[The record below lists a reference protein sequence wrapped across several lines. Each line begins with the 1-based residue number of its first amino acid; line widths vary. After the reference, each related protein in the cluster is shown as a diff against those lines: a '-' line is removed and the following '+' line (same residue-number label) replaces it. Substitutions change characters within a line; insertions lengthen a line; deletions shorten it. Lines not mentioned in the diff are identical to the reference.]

1 MRRHEERFMRMPS
14 TPSPWPALLVSF
26 GLHAL
31 VVLGAWYF
39 VASDSRAPMSLGTIT
54 ETTDRLALSI
64 IFDSGSPARKPAKP
78 IDTVIEEQTAT
89 DTSVELEATPMF
101 NPIISSPAPLHPV
114 AAPPMVS
121 SGPGIAPTPNTNGG
135 LGQGGSGE
143 GPFFPVVS
151 KAHSVVYVI
160 DRSASMGMNRGA
172 FRRAS
177 IELLTGLRQLPPD
190 VQFQVVAYNDGQ
202 PHCLIAPDQL
212 RPAQP
217 EIVAQFVRAIDD
229 PKLLPEGKTN
239 HVAAL
244 RHALYLNPDAI
255 YWVTDGDDFSPRGLN
270 DVLTANR
277 AQTAIHLI
285 DMGYGTRAVD
295 SPLIQLT
302 KITHGTY
309 RAVRPV
315 PQVTAIPG
323 LARQ

>member
-1 MRRHEERFMRMPS
+1 MRMPS

-54 ETTDRLALSI
+54 ETTDRMALSI
-64 IFDSGSPARKPAKP
+64 IFDSGPPACKPAKP
-78 IDTVIEEQTAT
+78 IDTRIDEPTPTDPTIEL
-89 DTSVELEATPMF
+89 DPTPVF
-101 NPIISSPAPLHPV
+101 NPISVSPSPLHPV

-121 SGPGIAPTPNTNGG
+121 SGLGSTPAPNKSGNKGT
-135 LGQGGSGE
+135 GGSGE
-143 GPFFPVVS
+143 GPFFPAGS
-151 KAHSVVYVI
+151 KGLSVIYVI

-177 IELLTGLRQLPPD
+177 TELLTSLRQLPPD
-190 VQFQVVAYNDGQ
+190 VLFQVVAYNDGQ
-202 PHCLIAPDQL
+202 PHCLVSPEHLQL
-212 RPAQP
+212 AQP

-229 PKLLPEGKTN
+229 PKLLPEGKTH

-244 RHALYLNPDAI
+244 RYALFLNPDAI
-255 YWVTDGDDFSPRGLN
+255 YWVTDGDDFSADDLH
-270 DVLTANR
+270 DVLNANR

-295 SPLIQLT
+295 NPLIQLT

-309 RAVRPV
+309 RAVRAASP
-315 PQVTAIPG
+315 VTAIPG
-323 LARQ
+323 LAPQ